1 MSLLGNEDEKIGN
14 WSIKNLNYRGQKIG
28 PVQDCGFGGSP
39 WRASPHPRSY
49 FLDPCCFILTLIN
62 YLLSR

>member
-39 WRASPHPRSY
+39 WRAFPPPPLIFSRS
-49 FLDPCCFILTLIN
+49 
-62 YLLSR
+62 LLLPSNSNQLSII